1 VKLVLLL
8 VSFVMS
14 LALVEAGARL
24 LIHPSTTSYGKLL
37 GRELPPKRVV
47 PPPDPPVPRPD
58 EGRRETTAP
67 PVDSAAAADA
77 PEAEPEAADF
87 QGVFREDPLLG
98 YAPAERT
105 RSPHGWWIA
114 NDIGA
119 RSIADTTPD
128 VPAGRRRLLVVG
140 ESYGC
145 GSRVRQEEAWPT
157 VVETEAPGVQVV
169 NLAVDGYSMAQAL
182 LRFRRVTETVDYD
195 AVVLVFVPNEDLWRD
210 VNTVRTLVHHSW
222 RSYTPMPR
230 FEVDAGRLTL
240 VRSPYATAD
249 AVYADNADGLGN
261 RLREH
266 LRAHDRF
273 YVPVLHEAVP
283 VVGRLVLWK
292 LATVAYAEQ
301 RKGLLLRS
309 LKVRHLD
316 VDGEAVRVVRAIFAA
331 MRDDA
336 ATRGKTFL
344 LAVLPDPH
352 ELGRM
357 RKDARRMKE
366 WNAML
371 AVMCDGVRCV
381 DVAGPL
387 RSAAQAEIDRG
398 YDGTHYGPRTNR
410 LIAGVIASA
419 LPR

>member
-1 VKLVLLL
+1 
-8 VSFVMS
+8 
-14 LALVEAGARL
+14 
-24 LIHPSTTSYGKLL
+24 
-37 GRELPPKRVV
+37 
-47 PPPDPPVPRPD
+47 
-58 EGRRETTAP
+58 
-67 PVDSAAAADA
+67 
-77 PEAEPEAADF
+77 
-87 QGVFREDPLLG
+87 
-98 YAPAERT
+98 
-105 RSPHGWWIA
+105 
-114 NDIGA
+114 
-119 RSIADTTPD
+119 
-128 VPAGRRRLLVVG
+128 
-140 ESYGC
+140 
-145 GSRVRQEEAWPT
+145 
-157 VVETEAPGVQVV
+157 
-169 NLAVDGYSMAQAL
+169 
-182 LRFRRVTETVDYD
+182 
-195 AVVLVFVPNEDLWRD
+195 
-210 VNTVRTLVHHSW
+210 
-222 RSYTPMPR
+222 
-230 FEVDAGRLTL
+230 
-240 VRSPYATAD
+240 
-249 AVYADNADGLGN
+249 
-261 RLREH
+261 
-266 LRAHDRF
+266 
-273 YVPVLHEAVP
+273 VLHEAVP